1 MEVSVGTGVGLAVS
15 VGGTKVAVGI
25 ASSVW
30 ATIVKAAASA
40 VCWIAN
46 GLTVEVA
53 SGAQAL
59 AAKLNITPRINA
71 LRFIRQSVSF

>member
-25 ASSVW
+25 ASSVC

-40 VCWIAN
+40 VCWIPN

-53 SGAQAL
+53 
-59 AAKLNITPRINA
+59 
-71 LRFIRQSVSF
+71 